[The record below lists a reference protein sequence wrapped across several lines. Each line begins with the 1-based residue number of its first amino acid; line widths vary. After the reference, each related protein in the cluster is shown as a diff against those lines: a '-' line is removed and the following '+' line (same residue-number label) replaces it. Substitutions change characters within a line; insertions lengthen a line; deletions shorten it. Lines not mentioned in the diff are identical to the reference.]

1 MKGYRALPEECCGSC
16 KYFRLHYIR
25 QSEGFY
31 SALNYGHCVYP
42 RLKKRCTEEHCLH
55 WEAKETEYN

>member
-1 MKGYRALPEECCGSC
+1 MKGYQALPEECCGSC

-42 RLKKRCTEEHCLH
+42 RHSQSLPISLCPST
-55 WEAKETEYN
+55 W